1 MRKDLTVAAAGGM
14 AWMLLVTTSSSA
26 EPLRDVVEPLCSS
39 LEADFADGTPEMS
52 PNCSAPAT
60 GGRHDVLDISL
71 TAARGP
77 AQIGDFSV
85 ANAYLYN
92 GRYIPEVWRLDP
104 GDKLKIDFRNDL
116 DDGDVGFRTNLHTH
130 GLIVSPNNAPGTSNT
145 PLGDDV
151 YALVYARDAAVRGHG
166 AHDDHG
172 AGDMVPIRNFEEA
185 AEYLIPLP
193 DDHPMGVFWYHP
205 HPHEITGPQVIGGMS
220 GIMAVGQVADYLA
233 LEQAE
238 GEAALPGPVDE
249 KILMLKDMQITRES
263 GESGWQLNEEYDP
276 ANCEDPLRKE
286 PGVCFADEDNAWL
299 FSVNGQIHPTIEI
312 TEGVGQLWRIAN
324 VGADATYELQ
334 LVEVTDDG
342 TEIPMLFQVI
352 SVDGVAV
359 GREPGEKPLLREKLL
374 VMPSA
379 RIEVLI
385 AHPGTDGQARRAVL
399 RTNGFGTGATPDV
412 GDNWPA
418 IDLAEV
424 VFTENVAVSDE
435 PSGFAF
441 VDDEV
446 EDISFSV
453 TGEAAADAACPRLA
467 DGEVRVV
474 AFDVPGFT
482 EEVESQPG
490 FAPPRGCS
498 VGAEF
503 LIMGNV
509 VTRVTDESSF
519 AAILEAYDEALDGKY
534 AGPFAG
540 GDQAYRGKCFDGTVD
555 TCVPYPAVEDWWVVN
570 ASAEGHNFH
579 IHQTRFQVLDV
590 LGAGANFT
598 PIPDALHDNY
608 PVLAGQ
614 AIKVRIALN
623 RPEQIGAY
631 VYHCHILEHEDRGM
645 MAAIEVREVQ

>member
-1 MRKDLTVAAAGGM
+1 
-14 AWMLLVTTSSSA
+14 
-26 EPLRDVVEPLCSS
+26 
-39 LEADFADGTPEMS
+39 
-52 PNCSAPAT
+52 
-60 GGRHDVLDISL
+60 
-71 TAARGP
+71 
-77 AQIGDFSV
+77 
-85 ANAYLYN
+85 
-92 GRYIPEVWRLDP
+92 
-104 GDKLKIDFRNDL
+104 
-116 DDGDVGFRTNLHTH
+116 
-130 GLIVSPNNAPGTSNT
+130 
-145 PLGDDV
+145 
-151 YALVYARDAAVRGHG
+151 
-166 AHDDHG
+166 
-172 AGDMVPIRNFEEA
+172 
-185 AEYLIPLP
+185 
-193 DDHPMGVFWYHP
+193 
-205 HPHEITGPQVIGGMS
+205 
-220 GIMAVGQVADYLA
+220 
-233 LEQAE
+233 
-238 GEAALPGPVDE
+238 
-249 KILMLKDMQITRES
+249 
-263 GESGWQLNEEYDP
+263 
-276 ANCEDPLRKE
+276 
-286 PGVCFADEDNAWL
+286 
-299 FSVNGQIHPTIEI
+299 
-312 TEGVGQLWRIAN
+312 
-324 VGADATYELQ
+324 
-334 LVEVTDDG
+334 
-342 TEIPMLFQVI
+342 MLFQVI

-399 RTNGFGTGATPDV
+399 RTNGFSTGATPDV

-424 VFTENVAVSDE
+424 VFTENVASSDE
-435 PSGFAF
+435 RSGFAF

-453 TGEAAADAACPRLA
+453 AGEAAADAGCPRLA

-482 EEVESQPG
+482 EEVEARPG
-490 FAPPRGCS
+490 FTPPTGCS

-509 VTRVTDESSF
+509 MTRVADESSF
-519 AAILEAYDEALDGKY
+519 AAVLKAYDDALDGKY

-540 GDQAYRGKCFDGTVD
+540 GPQAYRGKCFDGTVD

-579 IHQTRFQVLDV
+579 IHQTRFQILDV

-645 MAAIEVREVQ
+645 MAAIEVREIDQ